1 MLIKINPVALT
12 IGLLEIR
19 WYAILILLGAIVG
32 ILLAEVEAK
41 KKGISKDDIFDLAFW
56 MLIFGIIGAR
66 LYYVLFNLSTY
77 HSVLDIFAVWNGGLA
92 IHGGIIGGAI
102 TMLIYCRKKG
112 LNFLTVADITMPS
125 VMIAQAIGRWGN
137 FINQEAHGPAT
148 TLDVLQN
155 LHIPN
160 FVIDGMNID
169 GVYYHPTFLY
179 ESLWCILGFAVLLL
193 LRRFVK
199 SMKAGQ
205 LTCIYFMWYGIGRC
219 LIEALRTDSLMLGS
233 IKVAQ
238 LVSILTFIFGLVLLI
253 VLALKKE
260 NVKNNKK

>member
-1 MLIKINPVALT
+1 MLITINPVALT
-12 IGLLEIR
+12 IGPLEIR

-77 HSVLDIFAVWNGGLA
+77 HSILDVFAVWNGGLA

-179 ESLWCILGFAVLLL
+179 ESLWCVLGFVVLLL
-193 LRRFVK
+193 LRKFVK

-238 LVSILTFIFGLVLLI
+238 LVSILTFIVGLILLI

>member
-12 IGLLEIR
+12 LGPLEIR

-77 HSVLDIFAVWNGGLA
+77 HSILDVFSVWNGGLA

-137 FINQEAHGPAT
+137 FINQEAHGPVT
-148 TLDVLQN
+148 TFDVLQN

-179 ESLWCILGFAVLLL
+179 ESLWCVLGFVVLLL
-193 LRRFVK
+193 LRKFVK

-238 LVSILTFIFGLVLLI
+238 LVSILTFIVGLILLI